1 MGSQR
6 DDTNRRIRSEVVERF
21 LRYVQVD
28 TQSKEGVED
37 RYPSTE
43 KQLDL
48 ARMLV
53 EELKEVGAQEV
64 RIDTNGYVTAT
75 LFERIPAGTQ
85 AATRIPTVGLLAHLD
100 TYPEVSG
107 KDVHPV
113 VHQNYPGGEIK
124 LAKYPE
130 KPILPEDNPDLENYQ
145 GDDIITS
152 DGSTLLG
159 ADDKAG
165 IAEIMTLLSWLKSDP
180 SRPHP
185 KIRVGFTPDEEV
197 GNGTKFFDVQAFGA
211 DVAYTVDGSGMGEVE
226 DETFCADTAIVGI
239 KGIDVHP
246 GYAKDKMVNAV
257 RLAADFVSRI
267 PADSVPETT
276 EGRQDYLHPYQVSGN
291 VSAARI
297 TVLVRSFTEGGL
309 GKMRAHLERIRKD
322 LLDSEPRA
330 QIQIEVKE
338 SYRNMK
344 FVLDS
349 HPAVVTHAEEAVRRC
364 GLEPRRTAI
373 RGGTDGA
380 RLCFEGLPTPNLS
393 AGGYNFHSRQ
403 EWIPIGA
410 MVKAVEVLQALMAI
424 YVERGL
430 G

>member
-1 MGSQR
+1 M
-6 DDTNRRIRSEVVERF
+6 DIRGEVVERF
-21 LRYVQVD
+21 LRYVKVD

-53 EELKEVGAQEV
+53 EELKQVGADEV
-64 RIDTNGYVTAT
+64 QIDKNGYVTAT
-75 LFERIPAGTQ
+75 LPKNVPSGIQ
-85 AATRIPTVGLLAHLD
+85 AAVKIPTVGLLAHVD

-107 KDVHPV
+107 KDVNPV
-113 VHQNYPGGEIK
+113 IVENYPGGGIE

-130 KPILPEDNPDLENYQ
+130 KPILPEDNPELENYK

-165 IAEIMTLLSWLKSDP
+165 IAEIMTLLSVLKSNP
-180 SRPHP
+180 SLPHP

-197 GNGTKFFDVQAFGA
+197 GNGTKYFDTQAFGA
-211 DVAYTVDGSGMGEVE
+211 DAAYTLDGSGMGEVE
-226 DETFCADTAIVGI
+226 DETFCANTASVNI

-246 GYAKDKMVNAV
+246 GYAKGKMVNAV

-267 PADSVPETT
+267 PAEGVPETT
-276 EGRQDYLHPYQVSGN
+276 EGRQDYLHPYRVTGN
-291 VSAARI
+291 VSAAKI
-297 TVLVRSFTEGGL
+297 TVLVRSFSEEGL
-309 GKMRAHLERIRKD
+309 KKMEAHLERIRKE
-322 LLDSEPRA
+322 LLDYEPRA
-330 QIQIEVKE
+330 QIQIEIKE

-344 FVLDS
+344 FVLDN
-349 HPAVVTHAEEAVRRC
+349 HPAVVTRAEEAVRRC
-364 GLEPRRTAI
+364 GLEPKRTAI

-410 MVKAVEVLQALMAI
+410 MVKAVEVLKALMAV
-424 YVERGL
+424 YVEKG
-430 G
+430 

>member
-1 MGSQR
+1 M
-6 DDTNRRIRSEVVERF
+6 DIRSDVVERF
-21 LRYVQVD
+21 IRYVKVD

-53 EELKEVGAQEV
+53 EELKQVGAEDVQ
-64 RIDTNGYVTAT
+64 IDKNGYVTAT
-75 LFERIPAGTQ
+75 LPQNIPAGV
-85 AATRIPTVGLLAHLD
+85 AAAAKIPTVGLLAHLD

-107 KDVHPV
+107 KDVNPV
-113 VHQNYPGGEIK
+113 IVKNYPGGGIK

-130 KPILPEDNPDLENYQ
+130 KPILPEDNPELENYK

-165 IAEIMTLLSWLKSDP
+165 IAEIMTLLSLLKSDP
-180 SRPHP
+180 SLPHP
-185 KIRVGFTPDEEV
+185 RIRVGFTPDEEV
-197 GNGTKFFDVQAFGA
+197 GNGTKFFDVKTFGA
-211 DVAYTVDGSGMGEVE
+211 DAAYTVDGSGMGEVE
-226 DETFCADTAIVGI
+226 DETFCADTAMVEI

-257 RLAADFVSRI
+257 RLAADFISRI
-267 PADSVPETT
+267 PAESVPETT

-291 VSAARI
+291 VSAASA
-297 TVLVRSFTEGGL
+297 TVLVRSFTEEGL
-309 GKMRAHLERIRKD
+309 KKMEAHLERIQKELQD
-322 LLDSEPRA
+322 AEPRA
-330 QIQIEVKE
+330 QIKIEIKE

-344 FVLDS
+344 MVLDNY
-349 HPAVVTHAEEAVRRC
+349 PAIVTHAEEAVRRC
-364 GLEPRRTAI
+364 GLEPKRMAI

-410 MVKAVEVLQALMAI
+410 MVKAVEVLKALMGV
-424 YVERGL
+424 YVEKGL

>member
-1 MGSQR
+1 M
-6 DDTNRRIRSEVVERF
+6 DIRSDVVERF
-21 LRYVQVD
+21 LRYVKVD

-53 EELKEVGAQEV
+53 EELKEIGAEDVQ
-64 RIDTNGYVTAT
+64 IDKNGYVTAT
-75 LFERIPAGTQ
+75 LPQNIPAGV
-85 AATRIPTVGLLAHLD
+85 AAAAKLPTVGLLAHMD

-107 KDVHPV
+107 KDVNPV
-113 VHQNYPGGEIK
+113 IVKNYPGGGIK

-130 KPILPEDNPDLENYQ
+130 KPILPEDNPELENYK

-165 IAEIMTLLSWLKSDP
+165 IAEVMTLLSLLKSDP
-180 SRPHP
+180 SLPHP
-185 KIRVGFTPDEEV
+185 RIRVGFTPDEEV
-197 GNGTKFFDVQAFGA
+197 GTGTKFFDVKAFGA
-211 DVAYTVDGSGMGEVE
+211 DAAYTVDGSGMGEVE
-226 DETFCADTAIVGI
+226 DETFCADTAAVEI

-257 RLAADFVSRI
+257 RLAADFISRI
-267 PADSVPETT
+267 PAESVPETT
-276 EGRQDYLHPYQVSGN
+276 EGRQDYLHPYQVGGN
-291 VSAARI
+291 VSAANI
-297 TVLVRSFTEGGL
+297 TVLVRSFTEEGL
-309 GKMRAHLERIRKD
+309 KKMEAHLERIQRE
-322 LLDSEPRA
+322 LQEAEPRA
-330 QIQIEVKE
+330 QIQIKIKE

-344 FVLDS
+344 MVLDKY
-349 HPAVVTHAEEAVRRC
+349 PAVVTHAEEAVRRS
-364 GLEPRRTAI
+364 GLEPKRMAI

-410 MVKAVEVLQALMAI
+410 MVKAVEVLKALMAV
-424 YVERGL
+424 YVEKGL
-430 G
+430 D

>member
-1 MGSQR
+1 M
-6 DDTNRRIRSEVVERF
+6 DIRSDVVERF
-21 LRYVQVD
+21 LRYVKVD

-53 EELKEVGAQEV
+53 EELKTVGAEEV
-64 RIDTNGYVTAT
+64 QIDENGYVTAK
-75 LFERIPAGTQ
+75 LPQNIPSGVT
-85 AATRIPTVGLLAHLD
+85 AAAKIPTVGLLAHLD

-107 KDVHPV
+107 KDVNPV
-113 VHQNYPGGEIK
+113 IVKNYPGGEIK

-130 KPILPEDNPDLENYQ
+130 KPILPEDNPELENYK

-165 IAEIMTLLSWLKSDP
+165 VAEIMTLLSLLKSDP
-180 SRPHP
+180 SLPHP
-185 KIRVGFTPDEEV
+185 EIRVGFTPDEEV
-197 GNGTKFFDVQAFGA
+197 GNGTKFFDVKAFGA

-226 DETFCADTAIVGI
+226 DETFCADSAIVEI

-257 RLAADFVSRI
+257 RLAADFISRI
-267 PADSVPETT
+267 PAESVPETT

-291 VSAARI
+291 VSAAKV
-297 TVLVRSFTEGGL
+297 TVLVRSFTEEGL
-309 GKMRAHLERIRKD
+309 KKMEAHLERIRQE
-322 LLDSEPRA
+322 LLGAEPRA
-330 QIQIEVKE
+330 QIQVEIKE

-344 FVLDS
+344 FVLDK
-349 HPAVVTHAEEAVRRC
+349 HPAVVTNAEEAVRRC
-364 GLEPRRTAI
+364 GMDPKRMAI

-403 EWIPIGA
+403 EWVPIGA
-410 MVKAVEVLQALMAI
+410 MVKAVEVLRSLMAV
-424 YVERGL
+424 YVEKGL
-430 G
+430 V

>member
-1 MGSQR
+1 M
-6 DDTNRRIRSEVVERF
+6 DIRSDVVERF
-21 LRYVQVD
+21 LRYVKVD

-53 EELKEVGAQEV
+53 EELKTVGAEEV
-64 RIDTNGYVTAT
+64 QIDENGYVTAK
-75 LFERIPAGTQ
+75 LPQNIPAGVT
-85 AATRIPTVGLLAHLD
+85 AAAKIPTVGLLAHLD

-107 KDVHPV
+107 KDVNPV
-113 VHQNYPGGEIK
+113 IVKNYPGGEIK

-130 KPILPEDNPDLENYQ
+130 KPILPEDNPELENYK

-165 IAEIMTLLSWLKSDP
+165 VAEIMTLLSLLKSDP
-180 SRPHP
+180 SLPHP
-185 KIRVGFTPDEEV
+185 EIRVGFTPDEEV
-197 GNGTKFFDVQAFGA
+197 GNGTKFFDIKAFGA

-226 DETFCADTAIVGI
+226 DETFCADSAIVEI

-257 RLAADFVSRI
+257 RLAADFISRI
-267 PADSVPETT
+267 PAESVPETT

-291 VSAARI
+291 VSAAKV
-297 TVLVRSFTEGGL
+297 TVLVRSFTEEGL
-309 GKMRAHLERIRKD
+309 KKMEAHLERIRQE
-322 LLDSEPRA
+322 LLGAEPRA
-330 QIQIEVKE
+330 QIQVEIKE

-344 FVLDS
+344 FVLDK
-349 HPAVVTHAEEAVRRC
+349 HPAVVTNAEEAVRRC
-364 GLEPRRTAI
+364 GMEPKRMAI

-403 EWIPIGA
+403 EWVPIGA
-410 MVKAVEVLQALMAI
+410 MVKAVEVLRSLMAV
-424 YVERGL
+424 YVEKGL
-430 G
+430 V

>member
-1 MGSQR
+1 M
-6 DDTNRRIRSEVVERF
+6 DIRSNVVERF
-21 LRYVQVD
+21 LRYVKVD

-43 KQLDL
+43 KQLNL

-53 EELKEVGAQEV
+53 EELKQVGAEEV
-64 RIDTNGYVTAT
+64 QIDKNGYVTAT
-75 LFERIPAGTQ
+75 LPQNVPDGVS
-85 AATRIPTVGLLAHLD
+85 AAAKIPTVGLLAHLD

-107 KDVHPV
+107 KDVSPV
-113 VHQNYPGGEIK
+113 VVKNYPGGGIK

-130 KPILPEDNPDLENYQ
+130 KPILPEDNPELENYK

-165 IAEIMTLLSWLKSDP
+165 IAEIMTLLSVLKSDP
-180 SRPHP
+180 SLPHP

-197 GNGTKFFDVQAFGA
+197 GNGTKFFDVKAFGA
-211 DVAYTVDGSGMGEVE
+211 DAAYTVDGSGMGEVE
-226 DETFCADTAIVGI
+226 DETFCADTAVVEI

-257 RLAADFVSRI
+257 RLAADFISRI
-267 PADSVPETT
+267 PAESVPETT
-276 EGRQDYLHPYQVSGN
+276 EGRQDYLHPYQVGGN
-291 VSAARI
+291 VSAANI
-297 TVLVRSFTEGGL
+297 TVLVRSFTEEGL
-309 GKMRAHLERIRKD
+309 KKMEDHLERIRKE
-322 LLDSEPRA
+322 LTDSEPRA
-330 QIQIEVKE
+330 QIKIEIKE

-344 FVLDS
+344 MVLDKY
-349 HPAVVTHAEEAVRRC
+349 PAVVTHAEEAVRRS
-364 GLEPRRTAI
+364 GQEPKRMAI

-410 MVKAVEVLQALMAI
+410 MVKAVEVLKALMAV
-424 YVERGL
+424 YVEKGL
-430 G
+430 D

>member
-1 MGSQR
+1 M
-6 DDTNRRIRSEVVERF
+6 DIRSDVVERF
-21 LRYVQVD
+21 LRYVKVD

-43 KQLDL
+43 KQLNL

-53 EELKEVGAQEV
+53 EELKKVGAEEV
-64 RIDTNGYVTAT
+64 QMDKNGYVTAA
-75 LFERIPAGTQ
+75 LPRNIPAGVP
-85 AATRIPTVGLLAHLD
+85 AAARIPTVGLLAHLD

-107 KDVHPV
+107 KDVKPIIHE
-113 VHQNYPGGEIK
+113 NYPGGEIA

-130 KPILPEDNPDLENYQ
+130 KPILPKDNPELERYK

-165 IAEIMTLLSWLKSDP
+165 IAEIMTLLSMLKSDP
-180 SRPHP
+180 SLPHP
-185 KIRVGFTPDEEV
+185 RIRVGFTPDEEV
-197 GNGTKFFDVQAFGA
+197 GNGTKFFDTQAFGA

-226 DETFCADTAIVGI
+226 DETFCADTASVEIT
-239 KGIDVHP
+239 GIDVHP

-257 RLAADFVSRI
+257 RLAAGFISRI
-267 PADSVPETT
+267 PAENVPETT
-276 EGRQDYLHPYQVSGN
+276 EDRQDYLHPYQVTGN
-291 VSAARI
+291 VSAAKI
-297 TVLVRSFTEGGL
+297 TVLVRSFTEDGL
-309 GKMRAHLERIRKD
+309 RQMESRLERIRD
-322 LLDSEPRA
+322 QLIGEEPRA
-330 QIQIEVKE
+330 QVRVEIKE

-344 FVLDS
+344 LVLDK

-364 GLEPRRTAI
+364 GLEPKRMAI

-403 EWIPIGA
+403 EWVPVGA
-410 MVKAVEVLQALMAI
+410 MVKAVEVLKALMAI
-424 YVERGL
+424 YVEKGL

>member
-1 MGSQR
+1 M
-6 DDTNRRIRSEVVERF
+6 DIRGEVVERF
-21 LRYVQVD
+21 LRYVKVD

-53 EELKEVGAQEV
+53 EELKQVGADEV
-64 RIDTNGYVTAT
+64 QIDKNGYVTAT
-75 LFERIPAGTQ
+75 LPKNVPSGIQ
-85 AATRIPTVGLLAHLD
+85 AAVKIPTVGLLAHVD

-107 KDVHPV
+107 KDVNPV
-113 VHQNYPGGEIK
+113 IVENYPGGGIE

-130 KPILPEDNPDLENYQ
+130 KPILPEDNPELENYQ

-165 IAEIMTLLSWLKSDP
+165 IAEIMTLLSVLRSDP
-180 SRPHP
+180 SPPHP

-197 GNGTKFFDVQAFGA
+197 GNGTKYFDTQAFGA
-211 DVAYTVDGSGMGEVE
+211 DAAYTLDGSGVGEVE
-226 DETFCADTAIVGI
+226 DETFCANTASVNI

-246 GYAKDKMVNAV
+246 GYAKGKMVNAV

-267 PADSVPETT
+267 PAEGVPETT
-276 EGRQDYLHPYQVSGN
+276 EGRQDYLHPYHVTGN
-291 VSAARI
+291 VSAAKI
-297 TVLVRSFTEGGL
+297 TILVRSFSEEGL
-309 GKMRAHLERIRKD
+309 KKMEAHLERIRKE
-322 LLDSEPRA
+322 LLDYEPRA
-330 QIQIEVKE
+330 QIQIEIKE

-344 FVLDS
+344 FVLDN

-364 GLEPRRTAI
+364 GLEPKRTAI

-403 EWIPIGA
+403 EWVPIGA
-410 MVKAVEVLQALMAI
+410 MVKAVEVLKALMAV
-424 YVERGL
+424 YVEKG
-430 G
+430 

>member
-1 MGSQR
+1 M
-6 DDTNRRIRSEVVERF
+6 DIRSDVVERF
-21 LRYVQVD
+21 LRYVKVD

-53 EELKEVGAQEV
+53 EELKEVGAEDVQ
-64 RIDTNGYVTAT
+64 IDKNGYVTAT
-75 LFERIPAGTQ
+75 LPQNIPAGVT
-85 AATRIPTVGLLAHLD
+85 AAAKLPTVGLLAHMD

-107 KDVHPV
+107 KDVNPV
-113 VHQNYPGGEIK
+113 IVKNYPGGGIK

-130 KPILPEDNPDLENYQ
+130 KPILPEDNPELENYK

-165 IAEIMTLLSWLKSDP
+165 IAEIMTLLFLLKSDP
-180 SRPHP
+180 SLPHP

-197 GNGTKFFDVQAFGA
+197 GTGTKFFDVKAFGA
-211 DVAYTVDGSGMGEVE
+211 DAAYTVDGSGMGEVE
-226 DETFCADTAIVGI
+226 DETFCADTAIVEI

-257 RLAADFVSRI
+257 RLAADFISRI

-291 VSAARI
+291 VSAAKM
-297 TVLVRSFTEGGL
+297 TVLVRSFSEEGL
-309 GKMRAHLERIRKD
+309 KKMEAHLERIRQE
-322 LLDSEPRA
+322 LAESEPRA
-330 QIQIEVKE
+330 QIQVEIKE

-344 FVLDS
+344 MVLDK
-349 HPAVVTHAEEAVRRC
+349 HPAIVTHAEEAVRRS
-364 GLEPRRTAI
+364 GLEPKRMAI

-410 MVKAVEVLQALMAI
+410 MVKAVEVLRALMAV
-424 YVERGL
+424 YVEKGL